1 MKSDSSS
8 NAAVGSVKRLTIK
21 NNLFLD
27 VESLSKSLQTILTT
41 YQMIVIARIKSVS
54 KHATS
59 DDENPFGLEENEP
72 YFLC

>member
-8 NAAVGSVKRLTIK
+8 SAVVGSVKRLTIK

-59 DDENPFGLEENEP
+59 DDENLFGLEDKEP